1 MGPKDGLIWSWG
13 RRPTVGRFR
22 FNFAILT
29 GRKTFRNLRTDSPL
43 RLLLETVRSE
53 LTEREGATLEFTS
66 DGLNAMYDA
75 AFINTASGDELDLWG
90 ETLDLPRNA
99 SETDADY
106 RARLLAELRDFTSC
120 LTVDALADAV
130 QTITSERPELI
141 DVHTLAPD
149 WPFEW
154 WEDIGSENV
163 TWCNWLHLA
172 DFLVVLQSEPSASEL
187 SQIAAKM
194 EELKFAP
201 TRCLVVTDSG
211 SGYYELKKLVE

>member
-1 MGPKDGLIWSWG
+1 MS
-13 RRPTVGRFR
+13 RFR

-29 GRKTFRNLRTDSPL
+29 GRKTFRNLRTTSPL
-43 RLLLETVRSE
+43 RLLLEAIRSE
-53 LTEREGATLEFTS
+53 LTERDGATLEFTS
-66 DGLNAMYDA
+66 DGLNSLYDA

-106 RARLLAELRDFTSC
+106 RTRLLAELRDFTSC

-130 QTITSERPELI
+130 QAITSERPEI
-141 DVHTLAPD
+141 INRWQEIPD
-149 WPFEW
+149 WPLEW
-154 WEDIGSENV
+154 GENV
-163 TWCNWLHLA
+163 EHSVTWGNWDNLC
-172 DFLVVLQSEPSASEL
+172 DFLVVLDSEPSASEL

-194 EELKFAP
+194 DELKLAP
-201 TRCLVVTDSG
+201 TRALVVTDSG